1 MQLFSLIYLLPALI
15 LLFLLIN
22 TGKWHI
28 RAPISKVTR
37 RFSSKMFTFGLF
49 VFGAS
54 FLNIASK
61 TVDSFM
67 IIGLKGL
74 EQTAIFLIASYLV
87 TLMDLPAR
95 SLNAIA
101 TPIISESW
109 KNKDYQNIRQI
120 YQKSSVT
127 LLIAGLLVYLLVLLN
142 IHNLTS
148 FLGKDYAEVPMV
160 VLIMGLAKLIDLGT
174 GVNGQ
179 IITTSTNWRFDF
191 FTNVLLTLIAFPLNF
206 FLIKQFGIIGAAYS
220 NLIAIFV
227 YNVVRFSFIYKKY
240 GWQPYSFAHI
250 RILITGIVV
259 YFIVKNIPAM
269 PNIYVDSIVRTGL
282 ILLLFLPAIRWMNIS
297 EEINK
302 MMKFKS

>member
-1 MQLFSLIYLLPALI
+1 
-15 LLFLLIN
+15 
-22 TGKWHI
+22 
-28 RAPISKVTR
+28 
-37 RFSSKMFTFGLF
+37 
-49 VFGAS
+49 
-54 FLNIASK
+54 
-61 TVDSFM
+61 
-67 IIGLKGL
+67 
-74 EQTAIFLIASYLV
+74 
-87 TLMDLPAR
+87 MDLPAR

-127 LLIAGLLVYLLVLLN
+127 LLVAGLLVYLLVLLN
-142 IHNLTS
+142 INNLTS
-148 FLGKDYAEVPMV
+148 FLGKDYAEVPIV

-206 FLIKQFGIIGAAYS
+206 FLIKSFGIIGAAYS

-250 RILITGIVV
+250 KILITGIVV
-259 YFIVKNIPAM
+259 YLIVKNIPAM

-282 ILLLFLPAIRWMNIS
+282 ILLLFIPAIRWMNIS
-297 EEINK
+297 DEINK
-302 MMKFKS
+302 MMRFKS

>member
-1 MQLFSLIYLLPALI
+1 
-15 LLFLLIN
+15 
-22 TGKWHI
+22 
-28 RAPISKVTR
+28 
-37 RFSSKMFTFGLF
+37 
-49 VFGAS
+49 
-54 FLNIASK
+54 
-61 TVDSFM
+61 
-67 IIGLKGL
+67 
-74 EQTAIFLIASYLV
+74 
-87 TLMDLPAR
+87 
-95 SLNAIA
+95 
-101 TPIISESW
+101 
-109 KNKDYQNIRQI
+109 
-120 YQKSSVT
+120 
-127 LLIAGLLVYLLVLLN
+127 
-142 IHNLTS
+142 
-148 FLGKDYAEVPMV
+148 
-160 VLIMGLAKLIDLGT
+160 MGLAKLIDLGT

-297 EEINK
+297 DEINK